1 VFTLVKE
8 VLEMTDKVT
17 AQVILRSASG
27 SSILESKEAITAENI
42 AKYRA
47 GNEAIE
53 EVSQKL
59 NRLGFQV
66 VQVGPTSLTISG
78 DKSRFEEVFQTTLQA
93 RKREVLGSKI
103 PGAETSYYEA
113 TAPVKVPP
121 ELSSQVVDVVLPT
134 PPEFFP

>member
-1 VFTLVKE
+1 
-8 VLEMTDKVT
+8 MTDKVT
-17 AQVILRSASG
+17 AQIILRSADG

-47 GNEAIE
+47 GKEAIE

-59 NRLGFQV
+59 DRLGFKV
-66 VQVGPTSLTISG
+66 VQVGPTGLTISG

-103 PGAETSYYEA
+103 RGAEASYYEA
-113 TAPVKVPP
+113 TVPVKVPP
-121 ELSSQVVDVVLPT
+121 DLSSLVVDVVLPT

>member
-1 VFTLVKE
+1 
-8 VLEMTDKVT
+8 MTDKVT

-103 PGAETSYYEA
+103 PGAEASYYEA

-121 ELSSQVVDVVLPT
+121 ELSSLVADVVLPT